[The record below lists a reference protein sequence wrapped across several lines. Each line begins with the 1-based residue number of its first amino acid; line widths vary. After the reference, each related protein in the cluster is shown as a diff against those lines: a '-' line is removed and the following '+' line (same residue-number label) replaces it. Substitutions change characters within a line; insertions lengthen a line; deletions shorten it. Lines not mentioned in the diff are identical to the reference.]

1 MKHASLRRALAACL
15 LLASLAPLCMPVFAA
30 QEAYTDRILA
40 SMRQPM
46 VLGSSTF
53 EYDGV
58 SFQRVLLPRY
68 ILEQYEA
75 SGFEI
80 LPGQSDARVKAVKQA
95 LYSEKT
101 YPKNEF
107 VAYTQVREG
116 QPVETYFDDHL
127 AALLETIY
135 MFCGLPEKTACIDE
149 LTLFLLDEL
158 VRRRGGGE
166 VHSDFLL
173 LSAITLHNIPEGM
186 AVGLAFALAAD
197 GESLAGAFALALG
210 IGVQNFPEGAAV
222 ALPVYQAGK
231 SKRRAFWTGVLSGAV
246 EPLFGVLVVLAAAG
260 IHALMPWLL
269 SFAAGAMLYVV
280 AEELLPRA
288 GGRRGT
294 CGFLVGFLLMMILD
308 VALG

>member
-1 MKHASLRRALAACL
+1 MLALLGTSFTFLMTALGAATVFFFARKVCERAQGAL
-15 LLASLAPLCMPVFAA
+15 LGFAA
-30 QEAYTDRILA
+30 GVMMAASVWSLILPA
-40 SMRQPM
+40 IEQTETEGRLLPFLPAAAGIVPAAAGI
-46 VLGSSTF
+46 VLG
-53 EYDGV
+53 
-58 SFQRVLLPRY
+58 
-68 ILEQYEA
+68 A
-75 SGFEI
+75 
-80 LPGQSDARVKAVKQA
+80 
-95 LYSEKT
+95 
-101 YPKNEF
+101 
-107 VAYTQVREG
+107 
-116 QPVETYFDDHL
+116 
-127 AALLETIY
+127 
-135 MFCGLPEKTACIDE
+135 

-222 ALPVYQAGK
+222 ALPVYQSGK

-260 IHALMPWLL
+260 VHALMPWLL